1 MGTGPWSLLVSPPM
15 ETVSKNWSFEST
27 VCLLHGR
34 TCYLHHH
41 LSKFHGII
49 SLDSLYLLHFNEEYC
64 CTLFQQE
71 HLLEQPSSDPD
82 LHLKIRKTCQEM
94 SSESA
99 KALRE
104 LSSSIRAMTVP
115 SLASR
120 HASTVVATVRKLED
134 VLSEGN
140 ATSDVLHLATIA
152 SLLTQLVV
160 RAREI
165 AGSVEELARLAHFK
179 RFDPIH
185 EVTVKP

>member
-1 MGTGPWSLLVSPPM
+1 M

-34 TCYLHHH
+34 SCYLHHH
-41 LSKFHGII
+41 LSKTQGMI
-49 SLDSLYLLHFNEEYC
+49 SPDPLCLHPFQWRDHC
-64 CTLFQQE
+64 RTLISTKK
-71 HLLEQPSSDPD
+71 HLEQPGTDPD
-82 LHLKIRKTCQEM
+82 LHLKIRKMCQEM

-99 KALRE
+99 KALKE
-104 LSSSIRAMTVP
+104 LSSSIRAMIVP
-115 SLASR
+115 SSASR
-120 HASTVVATVRKLED
+120 LASTVVASVGKLED
-134 VLSEGN
+134 VLSEDK
-140 ATSDVLHLATIA
+140 AMSDVLHLATIA

-185 EVTVKP
+185 EVRVKP